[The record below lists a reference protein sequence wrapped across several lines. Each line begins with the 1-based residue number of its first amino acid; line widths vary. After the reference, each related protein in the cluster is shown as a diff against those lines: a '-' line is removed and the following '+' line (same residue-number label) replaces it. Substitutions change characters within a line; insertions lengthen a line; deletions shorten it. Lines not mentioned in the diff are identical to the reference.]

1 MKSYLQDHEHEEDT
15 QGENYSWVEKNYR
28 FGVYQFRLGKVRNK
42 NIRLSVNKKVY
53 KTEEIKV
60 EAKEQSVT
68 ESEFIKLKDK
78 LKEYIKN
85 AFSTKEVMDKIDKN
99 PEFSNNAIVKMFNK
113 YLMSTLPSS
122 KDNAEA

>member
-1 MKSYLQDHEHEEDT
+1 M
-15 QGENYSWVEKNYR
+15 
-28 FGVYQFRLGKVRNK
+28 YQFRLGKVRNK

-85 AFSTKEVMDKIDKN
+85 AFSTKEVMDKVDKN